1 MKILIPIG
9 AVLALILFLFFSD
22 DSEVEVVAPSS
33 EQEKTEPASPPQ
45 KSNEELQRD
54 LAIKQAVEEIEKD
67 SKDPIVTPE
76 AAKLYEQ
83 ARATAQAGNFSDT
96 TEALHNAY
104 SESPELIDQ
113 TLKDQA
119 FRNYRTE
126 DDFRKLLNIHGR
138 DTFKDLGLGPIILPK

>member
-1 MKILIPIG
+1 MKILIPIC
-9 AVLALILFLFFSD
+9 AVLALVFFFFFSQD
-22 DSEVEVVAPSS
+22 REMGTVIPSS
-33 EQEKTEPASPPQ
+33 EVSKTPQFSLPKESKEKQ
-45 KSNEELQRD
+45 QRD
-54 LAIKQAVEEIEKD
+54 LAIEQAVQEIEKD
-67 SKDPIVTPE
+67 SKGPVVTPE

-83 ARATAQAGNFSDT
+83 ARATARNGNFSDT

-104 SESPELIDQ
+104 AKSPDLIDQ

-119 FRNYRTE
+119 FRKYRSE